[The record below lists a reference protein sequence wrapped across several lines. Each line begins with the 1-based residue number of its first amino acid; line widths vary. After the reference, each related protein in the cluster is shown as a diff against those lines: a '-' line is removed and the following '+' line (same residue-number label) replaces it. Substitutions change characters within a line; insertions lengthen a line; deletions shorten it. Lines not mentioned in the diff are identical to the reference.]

1 MEFLSMFEEYLVL
14 IVVGICLCVG
24 FVLKNIV
31 PTDKVN
37 KFIPLIMAVLGV
49 VLNLWI
55 AGWQLTPEVLLG
67 GLVSGLAS
75 TGTYE
80 AVKNIKNSVVKDV
93 VNYWIDK
100 MGTAKDVE
108 PHDLE

>member
-1 MEFLSMFEEYLVL
+1 MESLEFLELFKDFFVL
-14 IVVGICLCVG
+14 IIIGICLCIG
-24 FVLKNIV
+24 YVLKNLV
-31 PTDKVN
+31 TTDMIN

-49 VLNLWI
+49 ILNLWI
-55 AGWQLTPEVLLG
+55 AGWIMTPEVLLS

-80 AVKNIKNSVVKDV
+80 AIKNVINTVKK
-93 VNYWIDK
+93 I
-100 MGTAKDVE
+100 GTAKDDVK